1 MNVTTNNA
9 LGQMMP
15 TSMDFFIR
23 PLLLI
28 LNLDFNLTCICLAL
42 SLMVTDELK
51 EWMGNSMDRQ

>member
-15 TSMDFFIR
+15 TSMDF
-23 PLLLI
+23 LI